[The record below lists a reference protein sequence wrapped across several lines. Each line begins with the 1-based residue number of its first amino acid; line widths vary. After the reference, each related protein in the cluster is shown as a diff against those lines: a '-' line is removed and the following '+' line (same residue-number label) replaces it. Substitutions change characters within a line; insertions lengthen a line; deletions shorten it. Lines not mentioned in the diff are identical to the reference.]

1 MGSSYHMEKEGLER
15 GLHFFETNY
24 LSIGL
29 LVTDRHRQIDAWL
42 RNTQPEIKHRYDVWH
57 VAKCK
62 AIHSISVYTWQFTFD
77 PNTMQHFRKRSLNW
91 HRRKVVKL
99 LESGCGA

>member
-1 MGSSYHMEKEGLER
+1 MEMEGLQR
-15 GLHFFETNY
+15 GLHFFHSND

-62 AIHSISVYTWQFTFD
+62 AIKCYQCIHNI
-77 PNTMQHFRKRSLNW
+77 
-91 HRRKVVKL
+91 
-99 LESGCGA
+99 